1 MASPRPEGRRHKT
14 GTRDSSLV
22 RVDVLQGSRVG
33 ITTKVLSVFVA
44 AVLVAATGLV
54 LSLPYLAAPAG
65 YSTSTAGDGL
75 VITPNSSTFFP
86 TGYYSHEV
94 NFSFTHS
101 GDAIVLGNVSF
112 LFVTPSNLETRTF
125 AESGGGNATTTVAVV
140 TADYQCG
147 TSLGQQRYFFAH
159 FNGGRTGTVRLDYC
173 AVLNAALT
181 QSYPRGS
188 SHAWALLQVS
198 RDASPHV
205 ALYMAG
211 QWDNVYHV
219 ALWVGK

>member
-1 MASPRPEGRRHKT
+1 M
-14 GTRDSSLV
+14 

-33 ITTKVLSVFVA
+33 TTTKVLSVFVA
-44 AVLVAATGLV
+44 ALVVAATGLV
-54 LSLPYLAAPAG
+54 FSLPYLAAPAG
-65 YSTSTAGDGL
+65 DSTSPAGDRL
-75 VITPNSSTFFP
+75 VITPNFPIFFP
-86 TGYYSHEV
+86 GGYYSHVV
-94 NFSFTHS
+94 NFTFTHS

-112 LFVTPSNLETRTF
+112 LYVIPSNLETRTIT
-125 AESGGGNATTTVAVV
+125 ESGGGNATTTVAVV

-147 TSLGQQRYFFAH
+147 TSLGQQRFFFAH
-159 FNGGRTGTVRLDYC
+159 FNGRNTRTVRLDYC

-188 SHAWALLQVS
+188 PHAWALLQVS
-198 RDASPHV
+198 RDTSPRV

>member
-1 MASPRPEGRRHKT
+1 MASPRPEGRRRKT
-14 GTRDSSLV
+14 ATRTSSLV
-22 RVDVLQGSRVG
+22 TVDARQGPRVG
-33 ITTKVLSVFVA
+33 TTTKVLSVFVA
-44 AVLVAATGLV
+44 ALVVAAAGLL

-65 YSTSTAGDGL
+65 DSTAGDGL
-75 VITPNSSTFFP
+75 VITAHSSTFFP
-86 TGYYSHEV
+86 RGYYSQEV

-112 LFVTPSNLETRTF
+112 LYVTPSNLETRTVT
-125 AESGGGNATTTVAVV
+125 ESGGGNATTTVVVV
-140 TADYQCG
+140 TAEYQCG
-147 TSLGQQRYFFAH
+147 TSLGQQGFFFAH
-159 FNGGRTGTVRLDYC
+159 FNGRSTRTVRLDYC

-198 RDASPHV
+198 RDTSPPV

-211 QWDNVYHV
+211 QWDIVYHV
-219 ALWVGK
+219 ALWIGK